1 VNAEHKDDAIYVPG
15 RSEEERE
22 RLIEQ
27 GSILGAFTERLFLDA
42 GIGPGIRVLDIGC
55 GVGDVSLL
63 AALLVMPQ
71 GAVVGVDKD
80 LLALGHARE
89 RVFASGLAN
98 VRFIEG
104 DLRDLTFDEPFD
116 AAVGRCVLMYLAD
129 PVEALRRIAGHVR
142 PGGVVAFQEFTLGDL
157 GLSFPRAPLFERTG
171 ALLQE
176 TYQRAGVDM
185 EMGLKLYSAFIA
197 AGLPAP
203 SMRAERPIGG
213 GPDYPGYHFLAKSI
227 RGALPI
233 MEQLGVATGEEI
245 GIESLA
251 ERLRDEAAG
260 LGGVVA
266 WPSLMG
272 AWTQKPVE
280 QGNRAG

>member
-197 AGLPAP
+197 AGLPSP

>member
-27 GSILGAFTERLFLDA
+27 GSILGAFTKRLFLDA

-197 AGLPAP
+197 AGLPSP